1 MFLLPLSPAVREVRQ
16 QTLGKT
22 LTLVAG
28 LQAAWP
34 VSLCL
39 FAPLG
44 LLPPATRL
52 SRLAVRRAREAAA
65 VELLLARS
73 PLSDLAQTSLEPAA
87 LERLLP
93 VWETLVR
100 RSAWAAERKE
110 EERKLV
116 LLQAG
121 AVRARGV
128 MQLACELSRF
138 VAGREA
144 SLHEL
149 LQNVFVFWNSEKE
162 KKFGY
167 LTLTQLCL
175 ECAPQLLRGVTLLP
189 ESQRVRYCDFS
200 LRDKEGV
207 AVKFAMQGTLRMY
220 KATPGTTLSVIYVVS
235 DEVKKPGTVHQV
247 YASREGCMHSFLCGL
262 DAEKQMKVLDGTTSQ
277 TLDGVGVA
285 ESLSVTI
292 SASCRKH
299 GVVLSFEKPN
309 CIFLYDCLFNN
320 RFKTCFWS
328 GRAACIICE
337 CSVCLSI
344 SVVVVQ
350 EDHQQHKYTSERRK
364 RGWNRSGGGRFFR

>member
-1 MFLLPLSPAVREVRQ
+1 MREVRQ

-121 AVRARGV
+121 AVRDRK
-128 MQLACELSRF
+128 S
-138 VAGREA
+138 
-144 SLHEL
+144 
-149 LQNVFVFWNSEKE
+149 
-162 KKFGY
+162 
-167 LTLTQLCL
+167 
-175 ECAPQLLRGVTLLP
+175 
-189 ESQRVRYCDFS
+189 
-200 LRDKEGV
+200 
-207 AVKFAMQGTLRMY
+207 
-220 KATPGTTLSVIYVVS
+220 
-235 DEVKKPGTVHQV
+235 TV
-247 YASREGCMHSFLCGL
+247 
-262 DAEKQMKVLDGTTSQ
+262 
-277 TLDGVGVA
+277 
-285 ESLSVTI
+285 
-292 SASCRKH
+292 
-299 GVVLSFEKPN
+299 
-309 CIFLYDCLFNN
+309 
-320 RFKTCFWS
+320 
-328 GRAACIICE
+328 
-337 CSVCLSI
+337 
-344 SVVVVQ
+344 
-350 EDHQQHKYTSERRK
+350 
-364 RGWNRSGGGRFFR
+364 

>member
-1 MFLLPLSPAVREVRQ
+1 MREVRQ
-16 QTLGKT
+16 QTFGKT

-200 LRDKEGV
+200 LRDKEGA

>member
-1 MFLLPLSPAVREVRQ
+1 MREYRQ

-22 LTLVAG
+22 LVVAAG
-28 LQAAWP
+28 LQAAWS
-34 VSLCL
+34 VSLCV

-52 SRLAVRRAREAAA
+52 SRLAVKRAREAETA
-65 VELLLARS
+65 VELLLARN
-73 PLSDLAQTSLEPAA
+73 PLSDLGQTSIDPAMLA
-87 LERLLP
+87 SLLP

-100 RSAWAAERKE
+100 RGGWAAGRKE

-128 MQLACELSRF
+128 LQLACELSRF
-138 VAGREA
+138 VAGKET

-175 ECAPQLLRGVTLLP
+175 ECSPQLLRGVTLLP

-200 LRDKEGV
+200 VRDREGA
-207 AVKFAMQGTLRMY
+207 AVKFVMQGTLRMY
-220 KATPGTTLSVIYVVS
+220 KATPGSTLSVIYVVS
-235 DEVKKPGTVHQV
+235 DEVKKPGTVHQM
-247 YASREGCMHSFLCGL
+247 YRQREGMTSSFLCGL
-262 DAEKQMKVLDGTTSQ
+262 DTEKQMKVLDGSSSQ
-277 TLDGVGVA
+277 TLDGIGVA
-285 ESLSVTI
+285 EPLSVTI

-299 GVVLSFEKPN
+299 GVILSFEKPN
-309 CIFLYDCLFNN
+309 CVFLYDCLFNN

-337 CSVCLSI
+337 CLVCSLDS
-344 SVVVVQ
+344 
-350 EDHQQHKYTSERRK
+350 
-364 RGWNRSGGGRFFR
+364 